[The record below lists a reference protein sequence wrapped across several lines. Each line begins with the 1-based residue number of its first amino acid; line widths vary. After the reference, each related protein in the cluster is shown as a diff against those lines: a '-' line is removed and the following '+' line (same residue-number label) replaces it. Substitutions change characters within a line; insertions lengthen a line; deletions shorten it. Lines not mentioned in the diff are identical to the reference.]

1 MKTYTAT
8 LVTKQYQT
16 VRVTVPDNYTPEQIE
31 IAICENASLCDG
43 EFENDVFDIE
53 EVTQPEQEPERYTT
67 YGMQVREA
75 IRQALATQG
84 GTE

>member
-31 IAICENASLCDG
+31 IAICENAGLCDG
-43 EFENDVFDIE
+43 DNVFDIK

-67 YGMQVREA
+67 YGMQVRQA
-75 IRQALATQG
+75 VAQALAKQG

>member
-31 IAICENASLCDG
+31 IAICENASLSEG
-43 EFENDVFDIE
+43 EFENDVYDIQ
-53 EVTQPEQEPERYTT
+53 EVT
-67 YGMQVREA
+67 A
-75 IRQALATQG
+75 
-84 GTE
+84 

>member
-16 VRVTVPDNYTPEQIE
+16 VSVTVPDNYTPEQIE
-31 IAICENASLCDG
+31 IAICENAGLCDG
-43 EFENDVFDIE
+43 DDVFDIK
-53 EVTQPEQEPERYTT
+53 EVTQPEQERYTT
-67 YGMQVREA
+67 YGMQVRQA
-75 IRQALATQG
+75 IAQALATQG